1 MIEYF
6 PSDYRTGRRAFIVA
20 CEHDDVDVIARVHP
34 TAQGRDGKPLF
45 LDTAIIGPRD
55 AKKALL
61 LISAVHGVEGYFG
74 SGVQTGL
81 MREGLARRVPCDTK
95 IVLLHAL
102 NPYGFSWDR
111 RVNEDNADINRN
123 FVEFTDPPAN
133 KNHEG
138 LAEFISPR
146 DVSSDAMKAA
156 NAKLT
161 AFLKEHG
168 AMALQEAISR
178 GQYQYPDGVYYGG
191 AKSSW
196 SAAMLQDV
204 IAENLQHLSELVVID
219 FHTGLGEF
227 GAAEMIVEDLPGSPG
242 YARAHALW
250 GDRVA
255 SSEAGESV
263 SAPLSGTI
271 DKAFSGWFP
280 RTKLTI
286 AALEVGTRDTKA
298 VFRALRR
305 DNWLHCFAKGRD
317 KHPEA
322 EAIRLELRDA
332 FYPDTD
338 EWKHLAWGHAVEV
351 VESALRSLDPMGYR
365 PPRRHP

>member
-6 PSDYRTGRRAFIVA
+6 PSDYRAARRAFIEA
-20 CEHDDVDVIARVHP
+20 CEHDGVDVIARVHP

-61 LISAVHGVEGYFG
+61 LMSATHGVEGYFG

-81 MREGLARRVPCDTK
+81 MREGLVGRVPPDTK

-123 FVEFTDPPAN
+123 FVDFADPPSNRPYDA
-133 KNHEG
+133 
-138 LAEFISPR
+138 LAEYIAPR
-146 DVSSDAMKAA
+146 DIAPDAMKAA

-161 AFLKEHG
+161 AYLKEHG

-178 GQYQYPDGVYYGG
+178 GQYRHPEGVYYGG
-191 AKSSW
+191 ARQSW
-196 SAAMLQDV
+196 SAAMLKDV
-204 IAENLQHLSELVVID
+204 IAENLQHLSKLIVID
-219 FHTGLGEF
+219 FHTGLGAF
-227 GAAEMIVEDLPGSPG
+227 GAGEMITEDLPGSPA
-242 YARAHALW
+242 YARARALW
-250 GDRVA
+250 GNRVA

-263 SAPLSGTI
+263 SAPLAGTI
-271 DKAFSGWFP
+271 DKAFADWFP
-280 RTKLTI
+280 HTELTF
-286 AALEVGTRDTKA
+286 AALEVGTRDTRA
-298 VFRALRR
+298 VFKALRR
-305 DNWLHCFAKGRD
+305 DNWLHCIAGHT
-317 KHPEA
+317 HPLA

-332 FYPDTD
+332 FYPDD
-338 EWKHLAWGHAVEV
+338 DVWKLLVWSHSVEV
-351 VESALRSLDPMGYR
+351 VESALRSLQPMGYR
-365 PPRRHP
+365 PPRTHP